1 MHLANTLPRSG
12 ICNKWRVLYPLLH
25 QLFII
30 LSLTAVFTRSLA
42 TSGLQKPMGL
52 LKHWHFVL
60 LARHF
65 LVWLLAAP
73 LWECF
78 FEYIAV
84 LTGEISYLF
93 VLFSSF
99 GLELRY
105 SVGFNITQIKLVN
118 LLFGHLTHDVIVVY
132 HQISARLLCT
142 QVCALF
148 SCVFLSRYRLEA
160 LFLRNLGGQKR
171 ILPGLISH

>member
-1 MHLANTLPRSG
+1 VHLANTLPRSG

-30 LSLTAVFTRSLA
+30 LSLAAVFTWSLA
-42 TSGLQKPMGL
+42 TSWLQKPVGL
-52 LKHWHFVL
+52 LAHWHFVIL
-60 LARHF
+60 VLHF

-73 LWECF
+73 LCECF

-105 SVGFNITQIKLVN
+105 SVGLNITQIKLVD
-118 LLFGHLTHDVIVVY
+118 LFFTHLTHNEIVVY
-132 HQISARLLCT
+132 HHIPARLLCT
-142 QVCALF
+142 HISALF
-148 SCVFLSRYRLEA
+148 GCVFLSRHRLEA